1 MTAYLIENV
10 SVALVEPALPVST
23 LQQIM
28 NHYLEYERKH
38 LI

>member
-1 MTAYLIENV
+1 MDI
-10 SVALVEPALPVST
+10 ALVEPALPVFT